1 MSNFGPDDPAA
12 WLRLCRLPRTTNRTR
27 LQVLRRFGGDA
38 GAVFAAPRKQLHT
51 AFGARPALLDAI
63 GVAAHLDVTADL
75 DWLSGPDRHLLTI
88 DDYRYP
94 ALLREIPDPPMV
106 LFVHGCW
113 RALHR
118 SAMAIVGSRNASP
131 SGVLI
136 AEHFAERFC
145 AHRLVVVS
153 GLATGI
159 DAAAHRGAIN
169 AQGTTVA
176 VAATG
181 PDRVYPQQHRALAR
195 AIAQQG
201 AVVSEF
207 PPGTAPLRRHFP
219 QRNRIVSGLALGTL
233 VVEAAAHSGSLIT
246 ARLAGEQGREVY
258 AIPGPIQSP
267 LSRGCHRL
275 LRDGAKL
282 VESVQDVLEDLPGA
296 APTVHTIAMS
306 ETDPTLTALQSQLL
320 AAVDYTP
327 VTVDTLVVRSGLTTA
342 TVCSMLLDME
352 LQGVVVGA
360 PDGTYT
366 RLR

>member
-1 MSNFGPDDPAA
+1 MSNSGPDDAAA

-27 LQVLRRFGGDA
+27 LRVLRRFGGDA
-38 GAVFAAPRKQLHT
+38 GAVLTASRQQLHT
-51 AFGARPALLDAI
+51 AFGARTALLDAI
-63 GVAAHLDVTADL
+63 GATARLDVTAEL
-75 DWLSGPDRHLLTI
+75 DWLSGTDRHLLTI
-88 DDYRYP
+88 DDDRYP

-113 RALHR
+113 RVLHR
-118 SAMAIVGSRNASP
+118 RAIAIVGSRNASP

-136 AEHFAERFC
+136 AEHFAERLC

-159 DAAAHRGAIN
+159 DAAAHRGAID

-181 PDRVYPQQHRALAR
+181 LDQVYPRQHRALAC
-195 AIAQQG
+195 AIVQQG

-207 PPGTAPLRRHFP
+207 PLGTAPLRRHFP
-219 QRNRIVSGLALGTL
+219 QRNRIVSGIALGTL
-233 VVEAAAHSGSLIT
+233 VVEAAARSGSLIT

-275 LRDGAKL
+275 LREGAKL
-282 VESVQDVLEDLPGA
+282 VESVQDVLEDLPGT
-296 APTVHTIAMS
+296 APAVRTIAAS
-306 ETDPTLTALQSQLL
+306 ETDPTLTVLQTQLL

-342 TVCSMLLDME
+342 TVCSMLLEME
-352 LQGVVVGA
+352 LQGAVVGA

-366 RLR
+366 RLK